1 MQHRKVIIMR
11 VIAGVGK
18 GKTIKAV
25 PGVSTRPTTDKVKES
40 IFNIIGPY
48 FEAGNV
54 LDLFAGTGSLG
65 IEALSRG
72 MTSAIFVDQD
82 KLSIE
87 TIYKNLETT
96 NLKQSAEVYK
106 NDYQRALKA
115 LAKRE
120 VSFDLIF
127 LDPPY
132 KLKKLD
138 KIIQFIGKHNLLK
151 ETGTIV
157 TEHDADYDF
166 TDHLEEN
173 FVVHKQVSYGDTGIT
188 IVQFK
193 NIGGLS

>member
-173 FVVHKQVSYGDTGIT
+173 FVVYKQVSYGDTGIT

>member
-1 MQHRKVIIMR
+1 MQYRKVIIMR
-11 VIAGVGK
+11 VIAGAGK
-18 GKTIKAV
+18 GKTIKSV
-25 PGVSTRPTTDKVKES
+25 PGMSTRPTTDKVKES

-48 FEAGNV
+48 FEEGNV

-72 MTSAIFVDQD
+72 MTSAVFVDQD

-96 NLKQSAEVYK
+96 NLKQFAEVYK

-173 FVVHKQVSYGDTGIT
+173 FVVYKQVSYGDTGIT